1 MRLELLNCP
10 NCHAPLDYSPGQTL
24 CICLYCNS
32 TIRIHHDTSQPAA
45 TTEKQLS
52 TADMAEIKELLLAGQ
67 MDTAVQRYQ
76 QIAHCHQSE
85 AQAAIATLSNQISFK
100 ALRQQQLSRGGL
112 IFFVILLVGL
122 AWALVGGL
130 TGQLHPVIA
139 IAITVFALLYIA
151 LFGKGFLISLR
162 YLRAANGVATVQHFT
177 RISSSQTGRRTFHLF
192 RIIVEVQPEP
202 GAPFQMEMLLPVRD
216 RSVDKLHQGTR
227 FGVKFLP
234 GDENSVIF
242 NKLLPEQ

>member
-1 MRLELLNCP
+1 MRLESLNCP

-32 TIRIHHDTSQPAA
+32 TIRIHHDTPQPEA
-45 TTEKQLS
+45 TADTTVSER
-52 TADMAEIKELLLAGQ
+52 DMAEIKELVLAGQ
-67 MDTAVQRYQ
+67 AATAVQRYQ
-76 QIAHCHQSE
+76 QIARCSQSE
-85 AQAAIATLSNQISFK
+85 AQAAITTLSNQISFST
-100 ALRQQQLSRGGL
+100 LRQQQLSRGGL

-122 AWALVGGL
+122 AWALVAGL
-130 TGQLHPVIA
+130 AGQLHPVIA
-139 IAITVFALLYIA
+139 IVLTAFALLYIA
-151 LFGKGFLISLR
+151 LFGKGFLVSLR

-177 RISSSQTGRRTFHLF
+177 RISSSQTGRRTFHIF
-192 RIIVEVQPEP
+192 RIIVEVQPET
-202 GAPFQMEMLLPVRD
+202 GSPFQTEMLLPVRD

-242 NKLLPEQ
+242 NKLLAE